1 MGGIV
6 HFGNVPLFIA
16 AAFWGKKPAGILG
29 GIQNSRCESLDILS
43 GKVLRIGHMGN
54 NANVEDMADTLEVL
68 DKALRF
74 LGFGIKYDIKSAF
87 TESL

>member
-1 MGGIV
+1 M
-6 HFGNVPLFIA
+6 
-16 AAFWGKKPAGILG
+16 
-29 GIQNSRCESLDILS
+29 S

-54 NANVEDMADTLEVL
+54 NANIGDMADTLDAL
-68 DKALRF
+68 NKTLRF